1 MQANCIG
8 LINNVDTTRLIS
20 SIFFLST
27 MSHLIISLTYE
38 CLTPYISDVFSGD
51 AKCIFPC

>member
-1 MQANCIG
+1 MQANCI
-8 LINNVDTTRLIS
+8 INNVETTRLIS

-51 AKCIFPC
+51 AKCIFPR